1 MQMLVLQVQ
10 LAKESNQ
17 KFFSKKGV
25 SLGHPFFVKGK
36 NSHNYYKASSI
47 NIMFIINKKI
57 REKN

>member
-1 MQMLVLQVQ
+1 MLVLQVQ

-36 NSHNYYKASSI
+36 KLMLKGYKI
-47 NIMFIINKKI
+47 VMNV
-57 REKN
+57 